1 MSLPQLLCSLL
12 TAICHTVTTVES
24 SLGPAGASG
33 SAKKAEAMKGV
44 GEFLDGA
51 IAAGAAFAR
60 DTVEGVAS
68 GLIDHVVS
76 AAHDVGAFVHHTP
89 PAPAHEAQP

>member
-33 SAKKAEAMKGV
+33 PMKKAEAMKGV

-60 DTVEGVAS
+60 DTVEGVAG

-76 AAHDVGAFVHHTP
+76 AAHDVGAFTHHSP
-89 PAPAHEAQP
+89 AAPAVGPNP